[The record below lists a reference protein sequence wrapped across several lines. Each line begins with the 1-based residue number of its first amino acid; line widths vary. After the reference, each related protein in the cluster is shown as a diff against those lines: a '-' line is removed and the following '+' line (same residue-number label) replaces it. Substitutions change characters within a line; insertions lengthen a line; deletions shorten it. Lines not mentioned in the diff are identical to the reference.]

1 MARLNFVKQG
11 HGPTVVL
18 AHALGCDLSMWD
30 DVAAQ
35 LAPGFTV
42 LRYDHRGHGRSE
54 IVPGPFTIEDMADDA
69 ATLIAREVQG
79 ETHFVG
85 ISMGGMVAQA
95 LAARHPQLLT
105 SLVIANSSSYY
116 DEAARVLWRDRIER
130 VKSGGM
136 AAIADMA
143 IGRWFTPEFRQ
154 TEEGAQRYDERRQVL
169 LATDPDAY
177 IAACEALW
185 RIDFRETNPR
195 IVCPTLVIGGTRDE
209 STPLPMAQ
217 AICKMISGAELATLE
232 TAHLSAVEKPAKFAE
247 LVAGFIRG
255 I

>member
-11 HGPTVVL
+11 QGPTVVL
-18 AHALGCDLSMWD
+18 AHALGADLSMWD
-30 DVAAQ
+30 EVAAQ

-42 LRYDHRGHGRSE
+42 LRYDQRGHGRSE
-54 IVPGPFTIEDMADDA
+54 IVAGPFTVEDMADDV
-69 ATLIAREVQG
+69 ATLIAREVHG

-95 LAARHPQLLT
+95 LAVRHPQLLT
-105 SLVIANSSSYY
+105 SLVVANSSSYY
-116 DEAARVLWRDRIER
+116 DEPARILWRERIER

-154 TEEGAQRYDERRQVL
+154 TDEGAQRYDERRQAL
-169 LATDPDAY
+169 LATDPNAY

-185 RIDFRETNPR
+185 RLDFRETNAR
-195 IVCPTLVIGGTRDE
+195 IACPTLVIAGTRDE
-209 STPLPMAQ
+209 STPLSMAQ

-232 TAHLSAVEKPAKFAE
+232 AAHLSAVEKPAEFAE